1 MLYLRGDGGQ
11 EPATEVGLWRSPS
24 VKSGL
29 SGSASPVRGGGSEG
43 GEGGV
48 YERLPVGGGLRGE
61 DLSAQEWQ
69 WQRGGAG
76 RLLQGMPWRRVLK
89 EQKNIL
95 NR

>member
-48 YERLPVGGGLRGE
+48 Y
-61 DLSAQEWQ
+61 
-69 WQRGGAG
+69 
-76 RLLQGMPWRRVLK
+76 
-89 EQKNIL
+89 
-95 NR
+95 